1 MKRPGTK
8 RLETPRLVLRR
19 FTMNDAKKM
28 YRNWAG
34 DGLVTKYLSWPT
46 HESEADSEAVPREWI
61 DRYDRPDF
69 YQSGDLRCLLL
80 CYTGRRPR
88 PRWGKAERKRRRR
101 AGRREWA
108 GRLRRREGAG
118 PQSRIAGERGRIG
131 IFFAALFT
139 RIETGCMINS
149 KFNPCFFR
157 AGRDSL
163 PAVKPASRKADS
175 VKLRGRQYSLDERRS
190 D

>member
-61 DRYDRPDF
+61 
-69 YQSGDLRCLLL
+69 CLL
-80 CYTGRRPR
+80 YTS
-88 PRWGKAERKRRRR
+88 
-101 AGRREWA
+101 
-108 GRLRRREGAG
+108 GRLREAAGDQARAFSWFAGAARRPGHGAL
-118 PQSRIAGERGRIG
+118 SR
-131 IFFAALFT
+131 L
-139 RIETGCMINS
+139 
-149 KFNPCFFR
+149 
-157 AGRDSL
+157 
-163 PAVKPASRKADS
+163 
-175 VKLRGRQYSLDERRS
+175 RRS
-190 D
+190 NNSRPYFVIR